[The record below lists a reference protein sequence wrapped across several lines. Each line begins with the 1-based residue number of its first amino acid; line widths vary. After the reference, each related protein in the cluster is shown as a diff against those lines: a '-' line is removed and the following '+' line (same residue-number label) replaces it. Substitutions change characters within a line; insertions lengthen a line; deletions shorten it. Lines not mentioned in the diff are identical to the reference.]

1 MATDCIKTATSLFQ
15 SVSLMLPSDFSGAG
29 VVFYYD
35 LCDLPFVS
43 LGAGLPARP
52 QLPVSG
58 IGRIAPILAQV
69 SSLSSSFHDGFHFIE
84 LKHKKLTHLAQFVS
98 PPIPNPSEVPELKA
112 SGARHMTA
120 LLSSRVR
127 GIVGV
132 GILASAGKVYYY
144 ESGMC
149 RTRGI
154 DQ

>member
-1 MATDCIKTATSLFQ
+1 METAMSLFH
-15 SVSLMLPSDFSGAG
+15 SVSLMLPDDFSGTG
-29 VVFYYD
+29 VLFYDD

-43 LGAGLPARP
+43 LGAEHPARP
-52 QLPVSG
+52 RLPISG
-58 IGRIAPILAQV
+58 IGRIAPVLAQV

-84 LKHKKLTHLAQFVS
+84 LKHERLTHLAQFVS
-98 PPIPNPSEVPELKA
+98 PPIPNLSEEPEPKA

-132 GILASAGKVYYY
+132 GILASAGEVYYY
-144 ESGMC
+144 ESGVC

>member
-1 MATDCIKTATSLFQ
+1 
-15 SVSLMLPSDFSGAG
+15 
-29 VVFYYD
+29 
-35 LCDLPFVS
+35 
-43 LGAGLPARP
+43 
-52 QLPVSG
+52 
-58 IGRIAPILAQV
+58 
-69 SSLSSSFHDGFHFIE
+69 
-84 LKHKKLTHLAQFVS
+84 
-98 PPIPNPSEVPELKA
+98 
-112 SGARHMTA
+112 MTA